1 MVALTV
7 STQVDDAS
15 IRKSAVDIQR
25 RYERIGQEVGGDFMS
40 AFANGARSN
49 SPKLEKAMDGA
60 KDATGKLRLEQ
71 EKLDDLLA
79 RGESNRTKLIQQ
91 SERTAKAKRDEE
103 RAIRQAA
110 AAYKEYGDAGEGA
123 GGSFVGGLRGSIAG
137 AGSSGKDMA
146 NEFVGGFAGASA
158 LTRLGAAGGPIGLA
172 LAGVVTLG
180 VVAGKQLA
188 TAIADGLDTI
198 QLQDQFQARMG
209 LNEAQMSQ
217 YASAAGKAYASN
229 YGASV
234 QDNLG
239 AAQAAL
245 RSGLI
250 NPGDTSAQVQGVVE
264 DLQGLARTTEATAA
278 ESSRSI
284 TTLIRTGL
292 AGSVSEASDI
302 ITAGFQSGLDVSGDW
317 LDTINEYSTQFRKF
331 GLSAE
336 ETMTLLK
343 QGLEGGARDTDKV
356 ADSLKEF
363 SIRAVDGSKTTAEGF
378 KALGFNAD
386 DMGQRFAA
394 GGASA
399 HTALGSVFDA
409 LKQIDDPMQQA
420 LIWQR
425 LFGTQFEDMGDAI
438 NRFTLDPAANQFRDL
453 QGTSDRATKT
463 ATENFKS
470 EWEEATR
477 TVGQFFSD
485 LKTDIAEWFSD
496 LPVIKDLPGAITA
509 LFGNHDFKGPPIP
522 TAPPVYGPPI
532 PAPVSGPPM
541 GGGLGDL
548 LNPGAGSSGSGLPDV
563 LNGPQLAPPG
573 SGNYYKQLYPQ
584 QPVKPGPPPPVPGER
599 TPIVPD
605 DGSGSGSKS
614 KPSFDPSKWTLDSIP
629 FGSFPGEEGLSAGAP
644 PPSPM
649 VPGTGPGSFQVDPQR
664 VFDAQTSQ
672 QNAQTSLQNAR
683 YRYLEVMADADATEQ
698 DRYNA
703 KAALVAQ
710 GRSLQSAEAKLA
722 EAQQGTWKKMEST
735 ANSFS
740 QGMDKVGAALDAD
753 FGLGDGISGFVEN
766 LIKAAGNLAAAPI
779 LGPLNAISKANPIQ
793 GGYGMLGIYGAQ
805 NIAAGKSPL
814 GFGSSGYAYPSAMG
828 PAALQ
833 PGYGIPQ
840 NIGMP
845 SMLSDTGSV
854 PSGPQSRFAAALVQ
868 QMWGDQLRAPI
879 GGSRDTGTVKGTHD
893 AGLSIDI
900 PIGPDQMALGDQINA
915 YLQAHAQELGLE
927 YSIWR
932 DQGKYPGGG
941 GFTQGGHQNHI
952 DAKFNGAAM
961 PYGSGNVAAPAANFS
976 GFGSPGSPQAIAN
989 MIYQQAVGRGYS
1001 PHEAQSIVAY
1011 AIGESS
1017 LNAGSSP
1024 GAQGGSGFENGVVGL
1039 FQEKPD
1045 FARRGG
1051 IDPAQRSDP
1060 AANTYAYLNQ
1070 LEANRH
1076 LPIEQALP
1084 ATSVGGPLAS
1094 GPGAQP
1100 QAWAPLMAQA
1110 GNLLGFGSVGAPAVA
1125 PTAVAPTTA
1134 PFAFPTGGGGGGG
1147 GVLPGIGFP
1156 QAAPFTAPSVIPGQ
1170 SPAGPPGS
1178 GGGFAGLG
1186 GLPMAG
1192 ISAATA
1198 GLDMMM
1204 PGAGQAAQTA
1214 VQLGN
1219 RTIGFLGQ
1227 LGGILAGG
1235 VLETLSVGGGNPAA
1249 DPMKTLPGRVLAGL
1263 AGARPAQPNI
1273 AGQGQQQAMQQG
1285 GQGGPGQQG
1294 QGGQQPGGPLVEI
1307 HGGIHQAPNQTP
1319 DSVANG
1325 MANQLRSAELAGGYK
1340 R

>member
-198 QLQDQFQARMG
+198 QLQDQFQSRMG

-250 NPGDTSAQVQGVVE
+250 NPGDNSAQVQGVVE

-292 AGSVSEASDI
+292 AGSVSQASDI

-386 DMGQRFAA
+386 EMGQRFAA

-463 ATENFKS
+463 ATDNFKS

-522 TAPPVYGPPI
+522 TAPPVYGPPL

-573 SGNYYKQLYPQ
+573 SGNYYKRLYPQ
-584 QPVKPGPPPPVPGER
+584 QPVNAGPPAPVPGER

-605 DGSGSGSKS
+605 DGSGSGGSKS

-644 PPSPM
+644 APGPM

-672 QNAQTSLQNAR
+672 MNAQTSLQNAR

-698 DRYNA
+698 DKYNA
-703 KAALVAQ
+703 KSALVAQ

-722 EAQQGTWKKMEST
+722 EAQQGTWKKMETT

-766 LIKAAGNLAAAPI
+766 LIKAAGNLAAAPL
-779 LGPLNAISKANPIQ
+779 LGQLNAISQANPIQ
-793 GGYGMLGIYGAQ
+793 GGYGALGMFGAQ

-814 GFGSSGYAYPSAMG
+814 GFGQSQYGNYAAAAMG

-833 PGYGIPQ
+833 PGGY
-840 NIGMP
+840 
-845 SMLSDTGSV
+845 
-854 PSGPQSRFAAALVQ
+854 
-868 QMWGDQLRAPI
+868 
-879 GGSRDTGTVKGTHD
+879 
-893 AGLSIDI
+893 
-900 PIGPDQMALGDQINA
+900 
-915 YLQAHAQELGLE
+915 
-927 YSIWR
+927 
-932 DQGKYPGGG
+932 
-941 GFTQGGHQNHI
+941 
-952 DAKFNGAAM
+952 
-961 PYGSGNVAAPAANFS
+961 SGNVAAMLGLAQASSGNVKYAPASDLVNGLADCSGSISDLVETLQNGRPNSGRLFTTTNFASDAEAAKLGFLPGYQPGALNVGVTPLPGSSGHMAATLPNGVNFEGGGSTGGGAQYGGSAVGALDSQFSKRYYMPVGGPVIPSPAATS
-976 GFGSPGSPQAIAN
+976 TASPIALPTPTAAD
-989 MIYQQAVGRGYS
+989 IYS
-1001 PHEAQSIVAY
+1001 P
-1011 AIGESS
+1011 
-1017 LNAGSSP
+1017 
-1024 GAQGGSGFENGVVGL
+1024 
-1039 FQEKPD
+1039 
-1045 FARRGG
+1045 
-1051 IDPAQRSDP
+1051 
-1060 AANTYAYLNQ
+1060 ANTNPALT
-1070 LEANRH
+1070 
-1076 LPIEQALP
+1076 PALP
-1084 ATSVGGPLAS
+1084 A
-1094 GPGAQP
+1094 
-1100 QAWAPLMAQA
+1100 A
-1110 GNLLGFGSVGAPAVA
+1110 GLPA
-1125 PTAVAPTTA
+1125 
-1134 PFAFPTGGGGGGG
+1134 FGGGGGPMAGG
-1147 GVLPGIGFP
+1147 MP
-1156 QAAPFTAPSVIPGQ
+1156 QAAPFAAPSVIPGQ

-1186 GLPMAG
+1186 GMPMAG
-1192 ISAATA
+1192 LSMAASAAD
-1198 GLDMMM
+1198 LLM
-1204 PGAGQAAQTA
+1204 PGAGQAAQTGI
-1214 VQLGN
+1214 QLAN

-1227 LGGILAGG
+1227 LGGIAAGG
-1235 VLETLSVGGGNPAA
+1235 VLETLSVGGGNPLA
-1249 DPMKTLPGRVLAGL
+1249 DPMKSLPGRVLAGIM
-1263 AGARPAQPNI
+1263 GARPALPNQ
-1273 AGQGQQQAMQQG
+1273 AGQGQQQAQQQN
-1285 GQGGPGQQG
+1285 GQGAPGQQQG
-1294 QGGQQPGGPLVEI
+1294 QAQPGGPLVEI
-1307 HGGIHQAPNQTP
+1307 HGGIHQAPNETP

>member
-60 KDATGKLRLEQ
+60 RDATGKLRVEQ

-79 RGESNRTKLIQQ
+79 RGDTNRTKLIQQ

-110 AAYKEYGDAGEGA
+110 AAYKDYEGA
-123 GGSFVGGLRGSIAG
+123 GDSAGGAFLAGLRAGMGQYAGIGSEAADRFSGGLTGGLSAARMAG
-137 AGSSGKDMA
+137 AGS
-146 NEFVGGFAGASA
+146 VAGAA
-158 LTRLGAAGGPIGLA
+158 LGAGLVAAAVGAVAVLGP
-172 LAGVVTLG
+172 
-180 VVAGKQLA
+180 
-188 TAIADGLDTI
+188 AIADGLQTI
-198 QLQDQFQARMG
+198 RMEDQFQASMG
-209 LNEAQMSQ
+209 LDESSMSQ
-217 YASAAGKAYASN
+217 YANAAGRAYAGN
-229 YGASV
+229 FGASV

-239 AAQAAL
+239 AAQTAL
-245 RSGLI
+245 RAGLI
-250 NPGDTSAQVQGVVE
+250 DPSDTSNQVQAVVE
-264 DLQGLARTTEATAA
+264 QLQGLTRTTEATAA

-284 TTLIRTGL
+284 STLMRTGL

-331 GLSAE
+331 GLDAGE
-336 ETMTLLK
+336 VMTLLK

-363 SIRAVDGSKTTAEGF
+363 SIRAVDGSKSTKEGF
-378 KALGFNAD
+378 EALGFSAE
-386 DMGQRFAA
+386 DMSRRFAA
-394 GGASA
+394 GGDSA

-409 LKQIDDPMQQA
+409 LKRIDDPMQKA

-438 NRFTLDPAANQFRDL
+438 NRFNLDPAAAQFRDL

-463 ATENFKS
+463 ATDNFTS
-470 EWEEATR
+470 NWETATR
-477 TVGQFFSD
+477 TVGQAFSD
-485 LKTDIAEWFSD
+485 LKTNIAEWFSD
-496 LPVIKDLPGAITA
+496 LPVIRDIPEWITTAFTPSGTHQPGWFDPNLKPNPEATGNMLLPPELRVTPPAGPAPAGPPPGAPKRPDGPLGELWDA
-509 LFGNHDFKGPPIP
+509 QFGPNPSAIP
-522 TAPPVYGPPI
+522 TAGPDVPQQGAPKPI
-532 PAPVSGPPM
+532 PVVPE
-541 GGGLGDL
+541 D
-548 LNPGAGSSGSGLPDV
+548 GAGG
-563 LNGPQLAPPG
+563 
-573 SGNYYKQLYPQ
+573 
-584 QPVKPGPPPPVPGER
+584 
-599 TPIVPD
+599 
-605 DGSGSGSKS
+605 KS
-614 KPSFDPSKWTLDSIP
+614 KPSFDPSKWTLESIP
-629 FGSFPGEEGLSAGAP
+629 FGSFPGEEGLASGAP
-644 PPSPM
+644 APSPM

-672 QNAQTSLQNAR
+672 INAQTSLQNAR

-735 ANSFS
+735 ANAFS
-740 QGMDKVGAALDAD
+740 QGMDKVGATLDAD
-753 FGLGDGISGFVEN
+753 LGLGEGISGFVEN
-766 LIKAAGNLAAAPI
+766 LIKAAGNLAAAPM
-779 LGPLNAISKANPIQ
+779 LTQLDAISKANPIQ
-793 GGYGMLGIYGAQ
+793 GGYGMFGMYGAQ

-814 GFGSSGYAYPSAMG
+814 GFGSSGYAYPSALG

-833 PGYGIPQ
+833 YGIPT

-845 SMLSDTGSV
+845 SLLNDTGSV
-854 PSGPQSRFAAALVQ
+854 PSGPQSRFAAAVVQ
-868 QMWGDQLRAPI
+868 QMWGDQLRGKI
-879 GGSRDTGTVKGTHD
+879 GGSRDNNTAKGTHD

-900 PIGPDQMALGDQINA
+900 PIGPDQMALGDEINA

-941 GFTQGGHQNHI
+941 GFTQSGHQNHI
-952 DAKFNGAAM
+952 DAKFNGAAV
-961 PYGSGNVAAPAANFS
+961 PYSSGNVAAPAGNFS

-1011 AIGESS
+1011 AIGESN
-1017 LNAGSSP
+1017 LNPGSSP

-1039 FQEKPD
+1039 FQQKPD

-1051 IDPAQRSDP
+1051 IDPSQRSDP
-1060 AANTYAYLNQ
+1060 VANTYAYLNQ
-1070 LEANRH
+1070 LEANRN

-1084 ATSVGGPLAS
+1084 ATSIGGPLAS

-1110 GNLLGFGSVGAPAVA
+1110 GNLLGFGSGGAPAVA
-1125 PTAVAPTTA
+1125 PTAVAPATA
-1134 PFAFPTGGGGGGG
+1134 PFAFPAGGGGGGG
-1147 GVLPGIGFP
+1147 LLPGMGMP
-1156 QAAPFTAPSVIPGQ
+1156 QAAPFAAPSVIPGQ
-1170 SPAGPPGS
+1170 SPAGPPGT
-1178 GGGFAGLG
+1178 GGGFSGLAG
-1186 GLPMAG
+1186 GLTGAAMSAG
-1192 ISAATA
+1192 AA
-1198 GLDMMM
+1198 GLDMLA
-1204 PGAGQAAQTA
+1204 PGAGQAAQTGI
-1214 VQLGN
+1214 QLAN

-1227 LGGILAGG
+1227 LGGIAAGG
-1235 VLETLSVGGGNPAA
+1235 VLETLSVGGGNPLA
-1249 DPMKTLPGRVLAGL
+1249 DPMKTLPGRVLAGI
-1263 AGARPAQPNI
+1263 AGARPALPNQ
-1273 AGQGQQQAMQQG
+1273 AGQGQQQAQQQN
-1285 GQGGPGQQG
+1285 GQGAPGQQG
-1294 QGGQQPGGPLVEI
+1294 QGGQQPSGPLVEI

-1325 MANQLRSAELAGGYK
+1325 MANQLRSAELAGGFK